1 MKKIAL
7 ILLFLFTF
15 AQADENKN
23 LQKVS
28 LQLLW
33 LHQFEFAGFYIAK
46 EKGFYKDAGLDVEIK
61 EYTFGTHITDDVM
74 SKKSDFGLES
84 SSLILDKMQGK
95 NIYML
100 MTTYQKSPFVLMAKE
115 RSDLKSVHDLKGKKI
130 MAAPNQVTM
139 ASLNAMLKIN
149 NISHADYTTQPHSFN
164 TDDLINGTTDA
175 MTTYLSNEPFHLQE
189 KGIKYRIFD
198 PADFGFAFYS
208 DILFT
213 SKEFYEKNPQTVD
226 KFYEATMKGWKY
238 AFENM
243 DETAKLI
250 FEKYNTQNKSLP
262 HLMFEAQELKKL
274 AYVEGVEFGAFKHE
288 IIAQIA
294 QTYRLLELSKSTEK
308 LDDFIYPKAMHKE
321 SAIDLKLLL
330 KVGAALFILFLALYY
345 WNRKLSSL
353 NKQIEQT
360 SKKITT
366 LLDNAGQGFLTFDRE
381 FRVDEQYSKECIK
394 LLGESL
400 GGKDITTLLFN
411 DPKKAEFF
419 KNTLKILLNEHNE
432 IKRKS
437 YISLL
442 PQNIV
447 IHKKALRLEYKV
459 LSEDSVM
466 MILTNVTSQ
475 KKLEKR
481 VQKEQ
486 QTLKMIV
493 AIVSDSHIFYDTT
506 HAYETFVNTLEAQ
519 VDCTKTPKQNLEAL
533 YRTIHTFK
541 GSFSQLFMQEMVAFL
556 HGVESEL
563 SMLAFDENLTHEALI
578 AFISNF
584 DFSKNYAECIGIIK
598 EILGAD
604 FMDSQSFLKIELSS
618 IESLQEKIARIMEHQ
633 QKRTP
638 ECEDILHQ
646 VQNLSNQ
653 KLYELLNPYAKFACD
668 LAKRMGKE
676 IEPFEILGD
685 KKVTIDNRYKPFVQ
699 SLIHVFRNSI
709 DHGIESPEERVE
721 KNKDEKGH
729 IRCSFLQTEGK
740 IAITIAD
747 DGAGIDSD
755 ALRKKL
761 QSLGIATD
769 EMDERQLFKSIC
781 LQNLSTKESV
791 SEISGR
797 GVGMS
802 AVKIELERIGGEV
815 EINSTKDVGTT
826 ITFTIGG

>member
-1 MKKIAL
+1 MKKIL
-7 ILLFLFTF
+7 LVLLFAFTF
-15 AQADENKN
+15 AHSDESKN

-33 LHQFEFAGFYIAK
+33 MHQFEFAGFYMAK

-61 EYTFGTHITDDVM
+61 EYKFGTNITDDIM
-74 SKKSDFGLES
+74 NKKSDFGLES

-95 NIYML
+95 SVYLL

-130 MAAPNQVTM
+130 MTTPNQVTM

-149 NISHADYTTQPHSFN
+149 NIAHTDYMTQPHSFN
-164 TDDLINGTTDA
+164 TDDLINDTTDA
-175 MTTYLSNEPFHLQE
+175 MTTYLSNEPFHLKE

-226 KFYEATMKGWKY
+226 KFHEATMKGWKY

-243 DETAKLI
+243 DESAKLI
-250 FEKYNTQNKSLP
+250 FEKYNTQKKSLP

-274 AYVEGVEFGAFKHE
+274 AFVEGVEFGAFKSE
-288 IIAQIA
+288 IISQIA
-294 QTYRLLELSKSTEK
+294 QTYRLLELSKSTQK

-321 SAIDLKLLL
+321 SKIDFKLLL
-330 KVGAALFILFLALYY
+330 KVGAALFVLFLALYY

-366 LLDNAGQGFLTFDRE
+366 LLDNAGQGFLTFDKE
-381 FRVDEQYSKECIK
+381 FRVDEQHSKECNK
-394 LLGESL
+394 LLGEALS
-400 GGKDITTLLFN
+400 GKDIAVVLFG
-411 DPKKAEFF
+411 DAKKAEFF
-419 KNTLKILLNEHNE
+419 KNTIKILLAETNE

-442 PQNIV
+442 PQSIV
-447 IHKKALRLEYKV
+447 INKKALQLEYKV
-459 LSEDSVM
+459 LHDGNVM

-506 HAYETFVNTLEAQ
+506 HEYEKFISNPEAH
-519 VDCTKTPKQNLEAL
+519 VDFTKSPKQNLEAL
-533 YRTIHTFK
+533 YRTMHTFK
-541 GSFSQLFMQEMVAFL
+541 GSFSQLFMQDVVAFL
-556 HGVESEL
+556 HAMESEL
-563 SMLAFDENLTHEALI
+563 SMLAFDENLKNEALLE
-578 AFISNF
+578 FLLSF
-584 DFSKNYAECIGIIK
+584 DFSKNYGESLEIIK
-598 EILGAD
+598 EILGVD
-604 FMDSQSFLKIELSS
+604 FLNSQSFLKIELSS
-618 IESLQEKIARIMEHQ
+618 IESLQEKIERIIEQ
-633 QKRTP
+633 QQETTP
-638 ECEDILHQ
+638 ECEDILSQ
-646 VQNLSNQ
+646 IQGLSNQ
-653 KLYELLNPYAKFACD
+653 KLYELLNPYAKFSYD

-676 IEPFEILGD
+676 IEEFEVIGD
-685 KKVTIDNRYKPFVQ
+685 KKVAIDDMYKPFIK

-709 DHGIESPEERVE
+709 DHGIEPPDERVE

-729 IRCSFLQTEGK
+729 VSCSFEQTDGK
-740 IAITIAD
+740 ITITIAD
-747 DGAGIDSD
+747 DGAGINSD

-761 QSLGIATD
+761 ESLGVEVD
-769 EMDERQLFKSIC
+769 EKRLLESIF

-791 SEISGR
+791 SDISGR

-802 AVKIELERIGGEV
+802 AVKMELEKIGGGV
-815 EINSTKDVGTT
+815 EIDSTKDVGTT
-826 ITFTIGG
+826 IKFTIGG